1 MELISLMVIIAAT
14 VFTTQEW
21 AVAPNNKS
29 FLLLTLMFAV
39 VAFGAFAF
47 GLPNPPH
54 QKPSYTYELRSD
66 TITTD
71 ALTVELPSPAKAR
84 VSVWRSWSLLVPD
97 TVHVE
102 LLPDSAEQSS
112 ATVRIKNRG
121 L

>member
-1 MELISLMVIIAAT
+1 MYIWERS
-14 VFTTQEW
+14 
-21 AVAPNNKS
+21 PHDKS
-29 FLLLTLMFAV
+29 FLLITLIFAI

-47 GLPNPPH
+47 GIPNPPH
-54 QKPSYTYELRSD
+54 LKPSYSYELRSD

-71 ALTVELPSPAKAR
+71 AMTVELPSPAKAR

-97 TVHVE
+97 MVHVE

-112 ATVRIKNRG
+112 ATVLIKNRG